1 MFWLFTQM
9 FVLCGVAF
17 AAGAALTWLPL
28 RATIRGLRAELA
40 DPVPRPAIPATA
52 VVLAERVAPR
62 EIERRAPEPPAAK
75 STAPEPPATEP
86 TAAEPPAPEPT
97 ATEPAAGMS
106 GSEAP
111 GAAQEG
117 VERPDAARSNP
128 TRSAAGRAS
137 APRPAART
145 VRAGRPDATPTRSAR
160 PEPQVKGSP
169 KSMIFHT
176 PDSPYFKRMKGDVTF
191 RSAAEAERAGYTRW
205 RPRSAAPAS

>member
-62 EIERRAPEPPAAK
+62 GIERRAPEPAA
-75 STAPEPPATEP
+75 A
-86 TAAEPPAPEPT
+86 
-97 ATEPAAGMS
+97 EPAAGMS

-111 GAAQEG
+111 GAAQGG

-145 VRAGRPDATPTRSAR
+145 VRAGRPDAAPTRSAR